1 MAKYTEG
8 HPLVAYNRLGSH
20 ERAELKAG
28 DEVIV
33 STDYGRKFL
42 RLRITRTTDTQFTL
56 SNGSR
61 YMIRSGEKIGAAGS
75 YSSPTIVGVPTL
87 SLEEAERQSAAIVAA
102 AVKAQQAAELADI
115 LDRVEALA
123 DKRGDGI
130 GQVLEELNDLNIARL
145 GEAIRANEATKAG
158 Q

>member
-1 MAKYTEG
+1 MAKYPEG

-42 RLRITRTTDTQFTL
+42 RLAITKATPTQFTL
-56 SNGSR
+56 SNDSR
-61 YMIRSGEKIGAAGS
+61 YMIKTGQKIGANS
-75 YSSPTIVGVPTL
+75 QYNVPTIVGVPKHTR
-87 SLEEAERQSAAIVAA
+87 EEADRINAAIVAA